1 MYTSTASNFLKTIV
15 TLLTLLSLSSIAIA
29 DYGHL
34 HLAAPEPSAAAQW
47 YAKHFGGTVAGF
59 GGETGEGIAVDRVM
73 YGAIPVIFQK
83 RENSPGSVGSGVDH
97 IGFSMTAVADKLTAL
112 VDDGAKKIGEIR
124 SVGGMTIAFVED
136 PWGTKIELIDD
147 ADLRG
152 LHHIHLSGSDPV
164 ATLTWYA
171 EILGGKREKFKG
183 LLDGINYDNKLWL
196 LVSKAQNEPAETQ
209 GRSIDHLGYNFSN
222 LDEAAGAL
230 KLNDVKFTL
239 EPRDYRG
246 IRIAFIEG
254 PDGVRIELVQP

>member
-1 MYTSTASNFLKTIV
+1 MYTSKSSNFLNAIAIV
-15 TLLTLLSLSSIAIA
+15 LALLSLSAVSRA

-34 HLAAPEPSAAAQW
+34 HLAAPEPEAAAQW

-59 GGETGEGIAVDRVM
+59 GGETGEGIPVDRVM

-97 IGFSMTAVADKLTAL
+97 IGFSMAEVESKLTAL
-112 VDDGAKKIGEIR
+112 LGDGAKKIGEIR
-124 SVGGMTIAFVED
+124 SVGGMTIGFVED

-147 ADLRG
+147 TDLRG
-152 LHHIHLSGSDPV
+152 LHHIHLSGSDP
-164 ATLTWYA
+164 AASLEWYA
-171 EILGGKREKFKG
+171 ERLGGKREKFKG

-196 LVSKAQNEPAETQ
+196 LVSQARTEIAATQ
-209 GRSIDHLGYNFSN
+209 GRSIDHLGYNVSN
-222 LDEAAGAL
+222 LDEAASKL
-230 KLNDVKFTL
+230 KESDVTFTL

-246 IRIAFIEG
+246 IRIAFIDG